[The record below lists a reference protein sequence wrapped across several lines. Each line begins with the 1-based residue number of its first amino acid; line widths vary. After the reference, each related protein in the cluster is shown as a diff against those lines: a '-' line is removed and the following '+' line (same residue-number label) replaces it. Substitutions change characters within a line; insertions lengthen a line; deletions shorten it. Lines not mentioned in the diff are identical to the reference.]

1 MFILGITFKEFIQK
15 GNVILGL
22 VLAVL
27 GLACILLARSIA
39 TSIRGTKNI
48 KGNDSI
54 FLGCTIAGLVV
65 LLLGM
70 ILIALPL

>member
-27 GLACILLARSIA
+27 GLACILLARSITIA
-39 TSIRGTKNI
+39 VRHDKTI
-48 KGNDSI
+48 KSNDSV
-54 FLGCTIAGLVV
+54 FVGCTISGLVV

>member
-15 GNVILGL
+15 GNVIMGL
-22 VLAVL
+22 ILAVL
-27 GLACILLARSIA
+27 GLGCILLARSITIA
-39 TSIRGTKNI
+39 VRHDKTI
-48 KGNDSI
+48 KQNDPV
-54 FLGCTIAGLVV
+54 FLGCTISGLVV